1 MCVHPQIARYNG
13 AGDPNVSESYVCS
26 ALGD

>member
-1 MCVHPQIARYNG
+1 MCVPPQIARYNG

-26 ALGD
+26 VPGD